1 MTHTILVTGGAG
13 FIGSQVCKALAAMG
27 YRPVTYDNLSN
38 GHAWAVR
45 WGPLERGDLR
55 DGARLRDVLRRH
67 RPAAVMHFASLIE
80 VGESVRDPARFY
92 ETNVVGSFRLL
103 EAMRAEGVGALI
115 FSSSAAVYGAP
126 DRAPVSEATPLRPVN
141 PYGVTKMVTE
151 RMLADC
157 AAAYGLRFVALRYFN
172 AAGSDPEAD
181 IGEAH
186 EPESHL
192 IPLVLDVALGLR
204 PSIAIFGDGYPTP
217 DGTCVRDY
225 IHVCDLARAHLLAL
239 RRLLEG
245 GESLVVN
252 LGNGAGHSVRA
263 VIETARRVTGHA
275 VPARLAPP
283 RPGDPPVLVADCAR
297 AEAELGWRQER
308 AALETIVTDA
318 WVWRQ
323 RWWAAPPARVF
334 DGPS

>member
-1 MTHTILVTGGAG
+1 MTQTILVTGGAG
-13 FIGSQVCKALAAMG
+13 FIGSQVCKALAAVG
-27 YRPVTYDNLSN
+27 FRPVTYDSLSN
-38 GHAWAVR
+38 GHDWAVR

-55 DGARLRDVLRRH
+55 DGDRLRAVLRAY

-92 ETNVVGSFRLL
+92 DTNVVGSFRLL
-103 EAMRAEGVGALI
+103 EAMRAEGVDTLI

-126 DRAPVSEATPLRPVN
+126 DRTPVNETMPLRPVN

-151 RMLADC
+151 HMLADS

-239 RRLLEG
+239 RRLLGG

-252 LGNGAGHSVRA
+252 LGNGAGHSVRQ
-263 VIETARRVTGHA
+263 VIETARRVTGHT

-283 RPGDPPVLVADCAR
+283 RAGDPPVLVADCAR

-308 AALETIVTDA
+308 AALETIVADA
-318 WVWRQ
+318 WAWRQ
-323 RWWAAPPARVF
+323 RWRAERSARAF
-334 DGPS
+334 DG